1 MSKTIDTAVAHDPRF
16 IGTALE
22 SHTETYVHYL
32 TCRGYSPRTIRS
44 YLCDIAHF
52 SHWFTRQ
59 SLVVDDMDE
68 GVIDRF
74 LHRHLPRCHCSNNHR
89 SQIGSVRAALR
100 RLLECLRS
108 SGRASLPSINT
119 ETAAERE
126 LKQFAHHMIQ
136 VCGLAK
142 ATRYCRL
149 NDVRAFL
156 HQRFGAEPIALGRLD
171 QGDIERFIRRYT
183 EGWTPQARSRV
194 YGSLRGY
201 FRFKALSGQRTEAL
215 LAALPPVAG
224 WRHARL
230 PQVVAASE
238 INRLLAAFDRS
249 SSLGRRDYAIARCLV
264 DLGLRSAEVQRL
276 TLDDIDWRNGT
287 ISIHGKG
294 RRTDLMPL
302 PGSVGRALTQYLR
315 HGRPTIAS
323 RVLFVRH
330 RAPLDVLITVEA
342 VRARVRCAAKRSGV
356 SGLVSGP
363 HLLRHTAAQCL
374 IQGGAT
380 LKNVADFLRH
390 RCLDTTT
397 IYTKLDMR
405 SLAEVAVPWPG
416 RLP

>member
-1 MSKTIDTAVAHDPRF
+1 MSKSIVAHDSRF

-22 SHTETYVHYL
+22 SHTEAYVQYL
-32 TCRGYSPRTIRS
+32 TCRGYSLRTIRF

-68 GVIDRF
+68 EVVDQF
-74 LHRHLPRCHCSNNHR
+74 LRRHLPRCHCSKNRR
-89 SQIGSVRAALR
+89 SQIRSIRAALR
-100 RLLECLRS
+100 RLLEYLRADGRVS
-108 SGRASLPSINT
+108 PPSGRA
-119 ETAAERE
+119 ETAAAQE
-126 LKQFAHHMIQ
+126 LKQFSHHLIQ

-156 HQRFGAEPIALGRLD
+156 QQQFGAEPIALGLLD
-171 QGDIERFIRRYT
+171 HADIERFIKRHT

-194 YGSLRGY
+194 YGSLRSY
-201 FRFKALSGQRTEAL
+201 FRFKALSGQCTETL
-215 LAALPPVAG
+215 LAALQPVAG

-238 INRLLAAFDRS
+238 INRLLLAFDRT

-294 RRTDLMPL
+294 RRVDLMPL

-315 HGRPTIAS
+315 HGRPAIAS
-323 RVLFVRH
+323 RVLFARH
-330 RAPLDVLITVEA
+330 RAPLDVPITVEA
-342 VRARVRCAAKRSGV
+342 VRARVRCAAQRSGV
-356 SGLVSGP
+356 SGLVGGP
-363 HLLRHTAAQCL
+363 HLLRHTVAQRL